1 MRRTGQ
7 KELVKSIQHQERS
20 GVSSLERER
29 KTERERERER
39 EQRKIL

>member
-29 KTERERERER
+29 KTERERERE
-39 EQRKIL
+39 QRKIL